1 MNIVPS
7 SMYIILHERA
17 SAIWYT
23 ARDNIHQYAC
33 NNPFIILYIVIN
45 ISSSEVLLILSR
57 YVKIWF
63 FHISLLYCTRKNILI
78 FALVQYEWHS
88 ERTGI
93 FRVLIKTSETNSKTQ
108 DILIFALV
116 QYEWHSKRTG
126 IFSGSYKDD
135 RDQQKNAR
143 IYCTIFYTGLNR
155 EICITI

>member
-7 SMYIILHERA
+7 SISYCA
-17 SAIWYT
+17 SVRVQYDTLRGTIFT
-23 ARDNIHQYAC
+23 NIHA
-33 NNPFIILYIVIN
+33 ITLLLYSNKYFFFGSVIN
-45 ISSSEVLLILSR
+45 T
-57 YVKIWF
+57 VKIWF
-63 FHISLLYCTRKNILI
+63 FNISLLYCTRMNILI

-135 RDQQKNAR
+135 RDQQKKAR

-155 EICITI
+155 EIFITI